1 MEEFVM
7 ANTTMVNFRLDAD
20 VKKGME
26 KACKEM
32 GLSVTTAFTMF
43 ATKVSREQKIPF
55 TVEVDPFYSE
65 ENMARLQRSVAAL
78 KAGKG
83 FERELIEVND

>member
-1 MEEFVM
+1 M